1 MEDEFKQNIRT
12 LLKPKSK
19 EEFLNDVKGQYITKE
34 IEATYLQHYKE
45 EFPEEYLEL
54 KQRVERLLKKRYPQY
69 SRSNGYINIKRTR
82 MYYSSSKANVQIDGK
97 NYEIKIVLLNM
108 TPTRRIPEIENIR
121 SGTHFYITKVG
132 QVETIIK
139 FLETH

>member
-1 MEDEFKQNIRT
+1 
-12 LLKPKSK
+12 
-19 EEFLNDVKGQYITKE
+19 
-34 IEATYLQHYKE
+34 
-45 EFPEEYLEL
+45 
-54 KQRVERLLKKRYPQY
+54 
-69 SRSNGYINIKRTR
+69 

-121 SGTHFYITKVG
+121 SGTRFYITKVG
-132 QVETIIK
+132 QIETIIK

>member
-1 MEDEFKQNIRT
+1 MEDDFKHNIRA
-12 LLKPKSK
+12 LLKPKAK
-19 EEFLNDVKGQYITKE
+19 EEFLKDVKGQHITPE

-54 KQRVERLLKKRYPQY
+54 KQRVDRFLNKRYPQY
-69 SRSNGYINIKRTR
+69 SKMRGYIDIRRTH
-82 MYYSSSKANVQIDGK
+82 MYYSESRAYVQIDGK
-97 NYEIKIVLLNM
+97 KYEVKIVLLNM
-108 TPTRRIPEIENIR
+108 MPTRKIPEIENIR
-121 SGTHFYITKVG
+121 RGTHFYITNVG